1 MVGVN
6 PKEDIAALESPFAAT
21 MLENLAATTR
31 SNIFSPNLILM
42 MINVINYIYSYI
54 TLKYQIVVARKKEL
68 LHSYK

>member
-31 SNIFSPNLILM
+31 SNIFPPKLILM
-42 MINVINYIYSYI
+42 MINVINYIFI
-54 TLKYQIVVARKKEL
+54 
-68 LHSYK
+68 

>member
-1 MVGVN
+1 
-6 PKEDIAALESPFAAT
+6 